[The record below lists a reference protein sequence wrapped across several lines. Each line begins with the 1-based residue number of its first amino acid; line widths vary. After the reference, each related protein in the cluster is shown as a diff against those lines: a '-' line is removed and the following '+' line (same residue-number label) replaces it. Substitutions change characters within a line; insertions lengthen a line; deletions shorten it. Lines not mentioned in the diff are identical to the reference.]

1 MPERSGPYDV
11 LFYMPWMGPLLNP
24 GDSTPPGGAETQIFL
39 IAQALAARGAR
50 VCIMAFDTAEGLP
63 DRYGDIDVVPRPSYD
78 RNARWTG
85 KLREAASIARALR
98 RIDARVVV
106 TRAQGPH
113 VGIVGLFA
121 RLYGRRFVYSSAH
134 VGDFTFGL
142 ERQRR
147 NWAIYRTGIRLTNTL
162 VVQTEE
168 QVPLSREHFGREPV
182 LIRSMAQPMAPPSG
196 AAPAAFLWIARLVW
210 YKRPLE
216 YLELARRLPDAKF
229 WMVGVPAPP
238 GEEELAEEV
247 VRQAAEL
254 PNVELLAPRPRDEL
268 MKLVDRSVAIVNTA
282 DSEGMA
288 NIFLEGWGK
297 GVPALA
303 LAHDPDGLIARHGL
317 GGFAGGSMDR
327 LAELARE
334 LWDDRSARAETGERC
349 RGYIAEH
356 HSPEA
361 VAGRWLDLIGGVQPR
376 TAAAGELRLVEHGTE
391 AA

>member
-1 MPERSGPYDV
+1 MPERRGPYDV

-50 VCIMAFDTAEGLP
+50 VCIMAFDTEEGLP
-63 DRYGDIDVVPRPSYD
+63 ERYGDIDVVPRPLYD
-78 RNARWTG
+78 RHARWTG
-85 KLREAASIARALR
+85 KIREAASIARELR

-106 TRAQGPH
+106 TRAQGPQ

-121 RLYGRRFVYSSAH
+121 RLYGRRYVYSSAH

-147 NWAIYRTGIRLTNTL
+147 NWAIYRLGIRLTTTL

-168 QVPLSREHFGREPV
+168 QIPLSRRHFGREPV
-182 LIRSMAQPMAPPSG
+182 LIRSMAQPMPQPSG
-196 AAPAAFLWIARLVW
+196 QAPEAFLWIARLVW

-229 WMVGVPAPP
+229 WMVAVPAPP
-238 GEEELAEEV
+238 GEEELADA
-247 VRQAAEL
+247 VRREAAEL
-254 PNVELLAPRPRDEL
+254 PNVELLEPRPRDEL
-268 MKLVDRSVAIVNTA
+268 MELVDRSVAIVNTA

-303 LAHDPDGLIARHGL
+303 LAHDPDGLIERHGL

-334 LWDDRSARAETGERC
+334 LWDGRGDRERDAGRC
-349 RGYIAEH
+349 RTYIAEH
-356 HSPEA
+356 HSPDV
-361 VAGRWLDLIGGVQPR
+361 VAERWLDVIGLADQP
-376 TAAAGELRLVEHGTE
+376 AATTHELRLVEHSTE

>member
-1 MPERSGPYDV
+1 MPERRGPYDV

-24 GDSTPPGGAETQIFL
+24 GGSTPPGGAETQIFL

-63 DRYGDIDVVPRPSYD
+63 ERYGGIDVVPRPPYD
-78 RNARWTG
+78 SNAPLTG

-98 RIDARVVV
+98 GIDARVVV

-113 VGIVGLFA
+113 VGIVGLVA

-147 NWAIYRTGIRLTNTL
+147 NWLIYRTGIRLTNTL

-168 QVPLSREHFGREPV
+168 QVPLCREHFGREPV
-182 LIRSMAQPMAPPSG
+182 LIRSMAQELPEPSG
-196 AAPAAFLWIARLVW
+196 RPPEAFLWIARLVW

-216 YLELARRLPDAKF
+216 YLELARRLPEAKF

-254 PNVELLAPRPRDEL
+254 PNVELLAPRPRGEL
-268 MKLVDRSVAIVNTA
+268 MDLVDRSVAIVNTA

-334 LWDDRSARAETGERC
+334 LWQGRGERAGTAARC
-349 RGYIAEH
+349 RGYVAEH

-361 VAGRWLDLIGGVQPR
+361 VAGRWLDVIGAAPR
-376 TAAAGELRLVEHGTE
+376 PAAAASELRLVEHSTE